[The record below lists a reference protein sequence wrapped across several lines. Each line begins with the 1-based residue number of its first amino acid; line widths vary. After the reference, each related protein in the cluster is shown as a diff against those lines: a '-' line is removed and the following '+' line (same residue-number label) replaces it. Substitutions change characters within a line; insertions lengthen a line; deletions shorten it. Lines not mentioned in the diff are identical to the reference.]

1 VGGDDLSDTT
11 PDLPPLDLEAAP
23 PPARVATDVGGRTH
37 PGGVGR
43 TNQDNFHVVQFGRH
57 LRTVLSSLPGG
68 QPPEEVDRIGYAIAV
83 ADGMG
88 GRGAGDVASRRA
100 IELLVE
106 FALLTPDWVL
116 GPDPALLAK
125 VMGRTAARF
134 RGVNEAVLAEG
145 RGRPGARGMGTT
157 LSLALTLGDYLPVAH
172 VGDSPV
178 CLFRGGRLHRLTR
191 DHTLWQERA
200 GYSAAAGELFRR
212 VLTRAIGSE
221 PGGGH
226 PDVARYRLAD
236 GDRLLVCTDGL
247 ADVVDDES
255 IARELGRGTS
265 ADEACR
271 ALIDLALGSGGTD
284 DVTVVVATYRIE
296 SPH

>member
-1 VGGDDLSDTT
+1 
-11 PDLPPLDLEAAP
+11 
-23 PPARVATDVGGRTH
+23 
-37 PGGVGR
+37 
-43 TNQDNFHVVQFGRH
+43 
-57 LRTVLSSLPGG
+57 
-68 QPPEEVDRIGYAIAV
+68 
-83 ADGMG
+83 
-88 GRGAGDVASRRA
+88 
-100 IELLVE
+100 
-106 FALLTPDWVL
+106 
-116 GPDPALLAK
+116 
-125 VMGRTAARF
+125 
-134 RGVNEAVLAEG
+134 
-145 RGRPGARGMGTT
+145 MGTT
-157 LSLALTLGDYLPVAH
+157 LSLALNLGDDLIVAH

-200 GYSAAAGELFRR
+200 GYSAATGELFRR

-221 PGGGH
+221 PGGGQ